1 MTHLEVHDTR
11 HSIRTIRGGS
21 AVFQNFNALNRGL
34 RNRTQIDEH
43 HIDQA
48 GVVARGID
56 SYPAPIQ
63 EDESRS
69 RIETAESNCRST
81 HSGVGAVFIIRSRNY
96 VRVGDGKAQEKLLCG
111 EFT

>member
-1 MTHLEVHDTR
+1 MTHLEVYNPR
-11 HSIRTIRGGS
+11 YRIRAIRGGR

-34 RNRTQIDEH
+34 GNRIQIDKH

-56 SYPAPIQ
+56 CYPGPIQ

-69 RIETAESNCRST
+69 RIETAESNRRCT
-81 HSGVGAVFIIRSRNY
+81 HSSVGAVFVVRNGNY
-96 VRVGDGKAQEKLLCG
+96 VRVSDREALEKLLRG